1 MLMMELDK
9 ILKRV
14 EKNGIAIIP
23 TDKKCSKLPK
33 KHDVTIF
40 RNRRMKQSVV
50 IDSKKL
56 KELLETDFL

>member
-1 MLMMELDK
+1 MIELDK

-14 EKNGIAIIP
+14 NKNGIAIVP
-23 TDKKCSKLPK
+23 TDKNYSKLPK
-33 KHDVTIF
+33 KEDVTVF

-50 IDSKKL
+50 INTKKL